1 MRYQSHY
8 KHSWLS
14 GQIRIQDHTYVVH
27 QRKVYHNV
35 PLWVLINTLTYGQIS
50 KLYTLLPSQIQSSI
64 SKNFPHVKEKTL
76 EQYLKILTLFRNVCA
91 HNERLYS
98 FRTQIDFPGHQTSWQ
113 TWYSEKRNSVCLW
126 KKRFVWCGYCF
137 SLFITKRELSWF

>member
-1 MRYQSHY
+1 MWFTNVRCITMFRY
-8 KHSWLS
+8 
-14 GQIRIQDHTYVVH
+14 GM
-27 QRKVYHNV
+27 
-35 PLWVLINTLTYGQIS
+35 LINTLTYGQIS

-98 FRTQIDFPGHQTSWQ
+98 FRTQIDFPGHQTS
-113 TWYSEKRNSVCLW
+113 
-126 KKRFVWCGYCF
+126 
-137 SLFITKRELSWF
+137 